1 MSGKNNFLLEKS
13 QGEVFNELSDNDAGK
28 LIKGVYNYVNT
39 GDSGLDGYLKIVFI
53 PIKTKIDENEESYQ
67 KRCEINK
74 INGSKGG
81 APKGNTNAK
90 KSETTENN
98 QSVSETTEN
107 NMNDHNHIHIHNH
120 NHKLNNNLD
129 IIKQVIDYLNNKNNS
144 KYKYSTKT
152 TQDKINARLNEGYKL
167 DDFIAVIDKKVKEW
181 SNTEMG
187 VYIRPE
193 TLFGNK
199 FESYLNQKRGNKN
212 EEELAKQKVNIPN
225 WYNKDIEK
233 EQASKE
239 EVEKMRIEMEKF
251 K

>member
-28 LIKGVYNYVNT
+28 LIKGIYNYVNT

-107 NMNDHNHIHIHNH
+107 NMNDHIHNHIH

-129 IIKQVIDYLNNKNNS
+129 IIKQIIDYLNNKNNS

-199 FESYLNQKRGNKN
+199 FESYLNQKEVKR
-212 EEELAKQKVNIPN
+212 
-225 WYNKDIEK
+225 K
-233 EQASKE
+233 ESDRKS
-239 EVEKMRIEMEKF
+239 VV
-251 K
+251 